1 MLQVQMVEVCCSEE
15 NGKKRTKEYPSGL
28 YSRNLEAARQ
38 SGKAG
43 GNGLFSTDDV
53 EKEFLLQ
60 SLQVSECK
68 G

>member
-1 MLQVQMVEVCCSEE
+1 MQMVEVCCSEE
-15 NGKKRTKEYPSGL
+15 NGKKRTKEYPSDL

-38 SGKAG
+38 SGRLHG
-43 GNGLFSTDDV
+43 VTGLFSIDDV
-53 EKEFLLQ
+53 QKEFLLQ